1 MPDKG
6 PQKPSQ
12 TEDEYFTRED
22 AEKKRKLALQVKRE
36 TAADEARRL
45 RDLHFMHC
53 PKCGMEMHE
62 VKLLGVDVDVCFSC
76 DGIFLDKDELA
87 HLQRQAQTGKP
98 GVVDAILNWFRP
110 ETKAPGR

>member
-22 AEKKRKLALQVKRE
+22 AEKKRRIALEVKKQ
-36 TAADEARRL
+36 TAVEEARRL
-45 RDLHFMHC
+45 RDLHFMRC
-53 PKCGMEMHE
+53 PKCGMQMHE
-62 VKLLGVDVDVCFSC
+62 VKYRGVDVDVCFSC
-76 DGIFLDKDELA
+76 HGVFLDQGELELLSK
-87 HLQRQAQTGKP
+87 HEP
-98 GVVDAILNWFRP
+98 HGVMDAILNWFKP